1 MDNFER
7 LKKSLN
13 VVAIANFKG
22 EIDDETLI
30 NAFENFSKAINFSPD
45 DRYEIIKSKTF
56 HDSLNGIIPDQEL
69 MKALQLGQTKVK
81 NGITYV
87 VKMTPSGKLDWRK
100 VVSKDKKDGGAASAS
115 PEDFFD
121 TENFPSL
128 SDIEIVKSLGGS
140 TGAQLVKDKNTGKE
154 YVMKKGASAAH
165 VEEEYLANS
174 IYSCLG
180 ISVPNMKLYKSK
192 SGSLI
197 LSEYMPNTE
206 IANSNLTDD
215 IRKDILNNF
224 VADCFLANWDAYK
237 NDNILINKDDGKIY
251 RVDNG
256 GSLRFSAQGRDKG
269 DHFEDEVNELESMV
283 SNNIQMTSGL
293 TQKDINKQIKKIL
306 KKKDVILSMIEDDD
320 LNLKMHNRFA
330 SLELRLEDL
339 DDSKDPY
346 RELSEKEME
355 KALSDAG
362 GMWSSD
368 NTHGWNFLSNICKL
382 RGFDKVA
389 TEVDDQTFEKAISE
403 DGAFMVNRGVQG
415 FNGRTAQEL
424 LKDFTQNEDCFY
436 GRVGMYGAGIYGAVN
451 KPKKN
456 PPPPNN
462 DYQIA
467 YEYAGYKDTGVMD
480 ICIPSDAKVIYA
492 DELDSMM
499 SEEFFGS
506 EFKELKNKYDDAK
519 QMVYD
524 LEKKQ
529 DEIEKKIEQTTKEKM
544 GWDEDT
550 FDELNNVQG
559 LPGNYS
565 YEKLSDLKKNKF
577 SKAVEYYSNV
587 VEKLAGDFKKIN
599 DQTYE
604 ITLPHTNEKFI
615 LNEGIAQRSDMK
627 LKSSQHIAYNL
638 HYKYLNQHLVQN
650 HFAKINDTIKERI
663 TSEKKSSKEMLD
675 IKNEIKENKDML
687 DKITHE
693 LNKVKTNGSSSV
705 SKIMADIASRTG
717 GEARGFY
724 AAIKGYDAIIQ
735 KNGWGGST
743 DFAVILNRS
752 KCLVR
757 KK

>member
-1 MDNFER
+1 MDKVEQ
-7 LKKSLN
+7 LKKSLK
-13 VVAIANFKG
+13 VVALANFRG
-22 EIDDETLI
+22 EVEDEMLI
-30 NAFENFSKAINFSPD
+30 NAFEKFSKAINFSPD
-45 DRYEIIKSKTF
+45 AEYEIIKSKTF
-56 HDSLNGIIPDQEL
+56 HDSLNGIIPDQQL

-81 NGITYV
+81 SGITYV
-87 VKMTPSGKLDWRK
+87 VKLTPSGKLDWRK
-100 VVSKDKKDGGAASAS
+100 VVAKKAVKADST

-128 SDIEIVKSLGGS
+128 SDIEIMKSLGGS

-165 VEEEYLANS
+165 VEEEYLANA
-174 IYSCLG
+174 IYSSLG
-180 ISVPNMKLYKSK
+180 VNVPNMKLYKSK

-206 IANSNLTDD
+206 VANSNLTDD

-224 VADCFLANWDAYK
+224 VADCLLANWDAYK

-269 DHFEDEVNELESMV
+269 EHFEDEVNELESMV

-293 TQKDINKQIKKIL
+293 SQKDINKQIKSIL
-306 KKKDVILSMIEDDD
+306 KKKDSILSMIEDDD

-330 SLELRLEDL
+330 SLEMRLEDL
-339 DDSKDPY
+339 DDTKDPY
-346 RELSEKEME
+346 RELSEQEME

-362 GMWSSD
+362 GMWNSD

-389 TEVDDQTFEKAISE
+389 TEVDDSTFEKAISQ
-403 DGAFMVNRGVQG
+403 DGSFMVNRGVQG
-415 FNGRTAQEL
+415 CNGRTAQEL

-456 PPPPNN
+456 PPPPNH

-467 YEYAGYKDTGVMD
+467 YEYAGYQDNGVMD
-480 ICIPSDAKVIYA
+480 ICIPSDAKVVYA

-506 EFKELKNKYDDAK
+506 EFKELKSKYDEAK
-519 QMVYD
+519 QTVYD

-529 DEIEKKIEQTTKEKM
+529 EEIEQKIEDTTKEKM
-544 GWDEDT
+544 GWNEEA
-550 FDELNNVQG
+550 FDELNNVIG
-559 LPGNYS
+559 LSGGYG
-565 YEKLSDLKKNKF
+565 YEKLADLKKHKF
-577 SKAVEYYSNV
+577 SEAVEYYTDIV
-587 VEKLAGDFKKIN
+587 KMLAGDVKKIN
-599 DQTYE
+599 SKTYE
-604 ITLPHTNEKFI
+604 ISLPHTSEKFI
-615 LNEGIAQRSDMK
+615 LNEGIAERSDMK

-638 HYKYLNQHLVQN
+638 HYKYLQQHIIDN
-650 HFAKINDTIKERI
+650 HYSKINDTIKERI
-663 TSEKKSSKEMLD
+663 SSEKKSSKEMID
-675 IKNEIKENKDML
+675 IKSKVKENKDML

-735 KNGWGGST
+735 KNGWGGNT
-743 DFAVILNRS
+743 DFAVIINRS

>member
-22 EIDDETLI
+22 EVDDETLI

-45 DRYEIIKSKTF
+45 DNYEIIKSKTF
-56 HDSLNGIIPDQEL
+56 YDSLNGIIPDQEL

-81 NGITYV
+81 NGITYI

-100 VVSKDKKDGGAASAS
+100 VINKDKKDSSSKSAS
-115 PEDFFD
+115 TEDFFD

-140 TGAQLVKDKNTGKE
+140 TGAQLVKDKNNGKE

-206 IANSNLTDD
+206 VANSNLTDD

-224 VADCFLANWDAYK
+224 VADCLLANWDAYK

-306 KKKDVILSMIEDDD
+306 KKKDTILSMIEDDD

-339 DDSKDPY
+339 DESKDPY

-362 GMWSSD
+362 GMWNSD

-424 LKDFTQNEDCFY
+424 LKDFTENEDCFY

-456 PPPPNN
+456 PPPPNH

-480 ICIPSDAKVIYA
+480 ICIPSDAKVIYT

-519 QMVYD
+519 QTVYD

-565 YEKLSDLKKNKF
+565 YEKLADLKKNKF
-577 SKAVEYYSNV
+577 SKAVEYYTKV
-587 VEKLAGDFKKIN
+587 VKKLAGDVKKIN

-627 LKSSQHIAYNL
+627 LKNSQHIAYNL

-675 IKNEIKENKDML
+675 IKNEIKENKDIL

-735 KNGWGGST
+735 KNGWGGNT
-743 DFAVILNRS
+743 DFAVIINRS